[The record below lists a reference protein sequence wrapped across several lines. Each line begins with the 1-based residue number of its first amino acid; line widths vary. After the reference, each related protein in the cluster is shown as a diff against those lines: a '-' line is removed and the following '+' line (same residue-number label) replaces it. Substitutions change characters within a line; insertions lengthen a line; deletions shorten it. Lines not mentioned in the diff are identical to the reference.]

1 MVETSLS
8 ESATHIQRVR
18 PHPPL
23 TQDARFARSGKYNE
37 VIIRSDVYRDLLPR
51 AVAAVFYVNENNSAC
66 AIQTHQLIVN
76 LYNIDPGDVLLL
88 KHTPGGSPGFAVHEV
103 SAEVPAPN
111 QTNPL
116 AEAAQPAP
124 AEAEEAEDAMCP
136 GHPKVHLKSKAC
148 PATSTGGEVVP
159 TQPNPSGEEGQPVPA
174 EAEDAMC
181 PGHPKVHLKSKACP
195 TAASTSGVLRRE
207 QGRAPYWWAAESVN
221 TGQEG
226 PVV

>member
-1 MVETSLS
+1 MAEASLG
-8 ESATHIQRVR
+8 ESAT
-18 PHPPL
+18 PHPANEPPTPKPGCAL
-23 TQDARFARSGKYNE
+23 LARSGKYNE

-51 AVAAVFYVNENNSAC
+51 SVAAVFYVNENNSAC
-66 AIQTHQLIVN
+66 AIQTHQLIVD
-76 LYNIDPGDVLLL
+76 LYKIEPGDVLLL

-116 AEAAQPAP
+116 AEAARPAP
-124 AEAEEAEDAMCP
+124 AEAEETEDAMCP

-148 PATSTGGEVVP
+148 PATSTSGEAAP
-159 TQPNPSGEEGQPVPA
+159 TQPTPSGEEGQPAPA

>member
-1 MVETSLS
+1 MSLPP
-8 ESATHIQRVR
+8 HIQRMS
-18 PHPPL
+18 PPPPKSGCAL
-23 TQDARFARSGKYNE
+23 LARSGKYNE

-51 AVAAVFYVNENNSAC
+51 SVAAVFYVNENNSAC

-124 AEAEEAEDAMCP
+124 AEAE
-136 GHPKVHLKSKAC
+136 
-148 PATSTGGEVVP
+148 
-159 TQPNPSGEEGQPVPA
+159 
-174 EAEDAMC
+174 DAMC

-207 QGRAPYWWAAESVN
+207 RGRAPYWWAAESVN
-221 TGQEG
+221 TGEEG
-226 PVV
+226 PEYCTT